1 MRRHESYT
9 LKESASIDL
18 SELVCVCEPNERES
32 EKGRRRGEESEAGS
46 REGGCAKLEL
56 NSCQKS
62 TCLLVWLEP
71 EADLI
76 SWEGSRLIKTHL
88 ALREPK

>member
-1 MRRHESYT
+1 MRWNESHT
-9 LKESASIDL
+9 HIQKEPASIDL
-18 SELVCVCEPNERES
+18 TEPVREPANES
-32 EKGRRRGEESEAGS
+32 KAGS

-56 NSCQKS
+56 NSCQES